1 MRTTPPRLPPTSA
14 RLPHGLT
21 VAGVYLRT
29 SIQNELQY
37 RSNFFLQIAQSLFQI
52 VTAVVVVALV
62 FRQTSELNGWTR
74 PELLAAVGVFTVIS
88 SIIRTFI
95 QPCVEQLMEGI
106 ERGEFDFVLTR
117 PADSQVLVS
126 VRAVNIW
133 QLVDVVVGLGI
144 IAFAV
149 PDLPSAPGAGDV
161 VAFVPL
167 LGVGVVIAYC
177 MWFAVATMAFRVIKL
192 PYVGNLFYFV
202 ARSAQYPIGIYP
214 TWFRI
219 SLTAIV
225 PLGIAVTAP
234 AEAVTSRLSW
244 GTLVAALTVMVV
256 SIALSRLLWVR
267 GVRHYSSASS

>member
-1 MRTTPPRLPPTSA
+1 M
-14 RLPHGLT
+14 
-21 VAGVYLRT
+21 AGVYLRT

-74 PELLAAVGVFTVIS
+74 PKLLAAVGVFTVIS

-177 MWFAVATMAFRVIKL
+177 MWFAVATLAFRVIKL

-202 ARSAQYPIGIYP
+202 ADRRSTRSASTPRGSASP
-214 TWFRI
+214 SPPSFR
-219 SLTAIV
+219 SAS
-225 PLGIAVTAP
+225 P
-234 AEAVTSRLSW
+234 SRLRPKR
-244 GTLVAALTVMVV
+244 
-256 SIALSRLLWVR
+256 SRHACR
-267 GVRHYSSASS
+267 GEPWWPPSP